1 MKTTRLIAIS
11 ALAVLSTFAVHA
23 SEADGSERSLVFT
36 STRSAADVKA
46 ETAMPVHITNGG
58 TGFIGVG
65 SSATSRDALRIQAAS
80 AVRIGNIPH
89 GEISAM

>member
-46 ETAMPVHITNGG
+46 EAAMPVHITNGG
-58 TGFIGVG
+58 TGFIGMT
-65 SSATSRDALRIQAAS
+65 SSAISRDTVRLQAANAARS
-80 AVRIGNIPH
+80 GTIPH
-89 GEISAM
+89 GEIGTM